1 MYTFGPL
8 QNQNSSE
15 MAALFEGSA
24 EECVRS
30 FERKCVG
37 DEVKALL
44 EAKTEEAQNLE
55 RLVRF
60 GH

>member
-1 MYTFGPL
+1 
-8 QNQNSSE
+8 
-15 MAALFEGSA
+15 MAALFEESA
-24 EECVRS
+24 EECVRI
-30 FERKCVG
+30 FERECVG

-60 GH
+60 AH

>member
-1 MYTFGPL
+1 MHFWPAP
-8 QNQNSSE
+8 NQNFSE
-15 MAALFEGSA
+15 MAALFEESA
-24 EECVRS
+24 EECVRN
-30 FERKCVG
+30 FEREFVG

-60 GH
+60 AH